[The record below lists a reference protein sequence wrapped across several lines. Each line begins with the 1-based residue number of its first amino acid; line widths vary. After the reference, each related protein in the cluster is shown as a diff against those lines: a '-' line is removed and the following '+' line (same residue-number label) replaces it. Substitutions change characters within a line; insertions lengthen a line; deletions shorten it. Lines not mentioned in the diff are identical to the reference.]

1 MRRIGAVLV
10 AAALAVVGLF
20 ATPAYA
26 DSDVGT
32 VSTGGTALNVRTG
45 PATTYERIGSLGRG
59 AHITIA
65 CQTDGQPIQ
74 GRVSTSAV
82 WDLLTTGGYVS
93 HAYIVGGTASLCPT
107 AAPTDPAAYIASA
120 VPLARTWRLRSGV
133 PASVTIAQAILESGW
148 GRSALARDG
157 NSQFGIKCF
166 GWPGPIAIGCRS
178 YATSEC
184 DSTGCHP
191 SVASF
196 RMYRNL
202 ADSFADHDRFLR
214 VNPRYQIALAVTADP
229 DLFAQRLQQAGYATD
244 PTYAAKLIG
253 LMHTYNLYQ
262 Y

>member
-1 MRRIGAVLV
+1 MRRITIVLV
-10 AAALAVVGLF
+10 AGAIAGAGPF

-26 DSDVGT
+26 DTNTGT
-32 VSTGGTALNVRTG
+32 VSTAGTALNLRTG
-45 PATTYERIGSLGRG
+45 PATTYERIGSLARG
-59 AHITIA
+59 THITIA
-65 CQTDGQPIQ
+65 CQTTGQQIN

-93 HAYIVGGTASLCPT
+93 HAYVAGGTAPPCPT
-107 AAPTDPAAYIASA
+107 AAPTDPPAYIATA
-120 VPLARTWRLRSGV
+120 VPLARTWRLRSGI

-166 GWPGPIAIGCRS
+166 GWPGPIAIGCRD

-184 DSTGCHP
+184 DSSGCHP
-191 SVASF
+191 AVASF
-196 RMYRNL
+196 RMYRSI
-202 ADSFADHDRFLR
+202 ADSYADHDRFLR
-214 VNPRYQIALAVTADP
+214 VNPRYGIALAVTTNP
-229 DLFAQRLQQAGYATD
+229 DLFAERLQQAGYATD
-244 PTYAAKLIG
+244 PTYAAKLIA